1 MKKHSTPEQTTR
13 DFKVSKNERDKFSQI
28 SQININSWL
37 ITCDKLLKS
46 TQGKNYA
53 KNNQS
58 ISTNLINITQ

>member
-1 MKKHSTPEQTTR
+1 MKKHSTPVQTTR

-37 ITCDKLLKS
+37 ITYDKLLKS